1 MSNTEPDKTAIG
13 ATSQDSKSSQKLQTY
28 IAACVAIFFFGMEYI
43 VLGSI
48 LPIFKETMTEGQI
61 TLLAT
66 LLPIGVLAGSMLFGP
81 FQDNHGYRRV
91 LIVFTA
97 LGILGLS
104 MLASARD
111 YVIIAASV
119 VLVGISSGALNGS
132 ASAIMSDISTDKDR
146 ATNLVVLGLVYCIGA
161 LCTPLAIKAMVKS
174 IGYRWPI
181 VIVACLMLLTIVLY
195 SLIRFPKHESADKV
209 TAKDIAKL
217 LAEPFLWIF
226 SMVLFFQS
234 ALEGLSSNWT
244 TQYLTD
250 PRFGLSYDKA
260 LLALSAVM
268 LGLAAA
274 RVILLFITS
283 KVKLKYIIYTSMC
296 VAAGGAIIMATSKGS
311 QAAALAGSFMIGA
324 GLAIT
329 FPGILG
335 VIGNRY
341 PQISGTAFSFALV
354 VALAGNTLLN
364 LLTGSLG
371 AQSYPFV
378 VLGAITML
386 VIFYS
391 IGIIFVNSQA
401 RK

>member
-1 MSNTEPDKTAIG
+1 MSNTEIQQTETA
-13 ATSQDSKSSQKLQTY
+13 AKQEAPRSKQTLQTY
-28 IAACVAIFFFGMEYI
+28 IAACVAIFIFGMEYI

-48 LPIFKETMTEGQI
+48 LPIFKETMSAGQI

-66 LLPIGVLAGSMLFGP
+66 LLPIGVLVGSMLFGP

-91 LIVFTA
+91 LIAFTA
-97 LGILGLS
+97 LGMLGLAI
-104 MLASARD
+104 LADAKAYS
-111 YVIIAASV
+111 IIAASV

-132 ASAIMSDISTDKDR
+132 ASAIMSDISTERNR

-161 LCTPLAIKAMVKS
+161 LCTPLAIKAMIKS
-174 IGYRWPI
+174 IGYQWPI
-181 VIVACLMLLTIVLY
+181 LIVAILMLLTIVLY
-195 SLIRFPKHESADKV
+195 LLVKFPKHEASRKV
-209 TAKDIAKL
+209 TGKDIAAL
-217 LAEPFLWIF
+217 LKEPFLWIF

-250 PRFGLSYDKA
+250 PGYGLSYEKA
-260 LLALSAVM
+260 LVGLSAVM
-268 LGLAAA
+268 LGLAVA

-283 KVKLKYIIYTSMC
+283 KVKLKYIVYASMC
-296 VAAGGAIIMATSKGS
+296 IVIGGAITLLTAKGS
-311 QAAALAGSFMIGA
+311 PTAAIAGSFLIGA

-329 FPGILG
+329 FPGVLG
-335 VIGNRY
+335 VIGDHY

-371 AQSYPFV
+371 APSYPYV
-378 VLGAITML
+378 VIGAVAML
-386 VIFYS
+386 VIFFT
-391 IGIIFVNSQA
+391 IGTIFVKSK
-401 RK
+401 R